1 MEAPELL
8 TDDMD
13 IRDTKLR
20 MRIGG
25 NGDYYIELKE
35 NKRGEVIRLDTRIAM
50 SGGNAT
56 TEVRLAVANL
66 FKALRGETQNKPR
79 VLPISG
85 VSVSLPL
92 DADQTWPTRDVLN
105 KLIEASEIL
114 LHKKDYDGHGWE
126 EIAHCV
132 DLAKGIVK
140 RIGNEL

>member
-1 MEAPELL
+1 MGYIKIDDGNLEELENDLGKRAFQICETVPLDVGKRLMNVINEFIEEDECEGETFNREQANELL
-8 TDDMD
+8 P
-13 IRDTKLR
+13 L
-20 MRIGG
+20 
-25 NGDYYIELKE
+25 
-35 NKRGEVIRLDTRIAM
+35 
-50 SGGNAT
+50 
-56 TEVRLAVANL
+56 
-66 FKALRGETQNKPR
+66 
-79 VLPISG
+79 